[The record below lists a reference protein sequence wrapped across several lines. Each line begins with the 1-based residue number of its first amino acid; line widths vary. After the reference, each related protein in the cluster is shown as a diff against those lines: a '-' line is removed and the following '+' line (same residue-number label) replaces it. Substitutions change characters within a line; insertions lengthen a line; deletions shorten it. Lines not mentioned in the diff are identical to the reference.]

1 MWYIGHHSRF
11 SWRFE
16 KEIEHPQFIR
26 PQYNFRE
33 DVITTVRVIEHIKH
47 ASSSKKKTL
56 PHVKEPLD
64 FVIIILHNVICVF
77 KIHEIIHHV
86 LFLNLWNIQWK
97 LLNCHLAAIDICM
110 KYVIDSWRN
119 KNWKSGFP
127 LYVCLGLSFHL
138 KNNNELYAIKC
149 DCVCLI

>member
-1 MWYIGHHSRF
+1 MIHWPPFKVFLKIWKRNWTSSIYTTSIQLQRRRNHNCKSYRTHQACIKF
-11 SWRFE
+11 
-16 KEIEHPQFIR
+16 KE
-26 PQYNFRE
+26 
-33 DVITTVRVIEHIKH
+33 
-47 ASSSKKKTL
+47 KTL
-56 PHVKEPLD
+56 PQVKELLD
-64 FVIIILHNVICVF
+64 LVIIILHNVICVF